1 MYVLKQLYGLL
12 HRAFIYFYKGELT
25 GVKKTILFAYRFSG
39 YPASMLSSAAL
50 AAAATALATAPD
62 PHTDQLIA
70 NQDHVAG
77 KQHQLTGQKQSS
89 SRLNSNNLVSRLQI
103 LTRVENVS

>member
-1 MYVLKQLYGLL
+1 
-12 HRAFIYFYKGELT
+12 
-25 GVKKTILFAYRFSG
+25 
-39 YPASMLSSAAL
+39 MLSSAAL

-62 PHTDQLIA
+62 PQADQLIA
-70 NQDHVAG
+70 NQDHVTG

-89 SRLNSNNLVSRLQI
+89 SRLNTNNLVSRLQI